1 MMNRGT
7 GFIAL
12 TLAGHLPAR
21 VGLRPAVW
29 SHQRDHVSLF
39 IHAMNKLT

>member
-12 TLAGHLPAR
+12 TLAGHVPAR
-21 VGLRPAVW
+21 VGPRKPPGLAAPNLAG
-29 SHQRDHVSLF
+29 
-39 IHAMNKLT
+39 